1 MLEKIKNYFLKKLNL
16 FILAD
21 LILIFLSLLLSFEIR
36 FLFNIPSYYI
46 QNIILYFILFALIK
60 IFLLKVFNIY
70 KIILKNIGIIDLYN
84 LLKASMASSV
94 IIYILLSFIRIIN
107 YTRGFFL
114 PLAYFPIS
122 VIIIDFLLFTIL
134 IGISR
139 TVARSYNEIFLFN
152 KIKNIK
158 YKTLVIG
165 AGNAGEKIVRDIFKS
180 PVKTKFNPV
189 GYIDDDKAKHGKTIN
204 GIKILGGIE
213 DFTQIIKNISIN
225 NIIIAMP
232 SAHQNIVRN
241 YIDLCIKSKIH
252 YNHIYIIPPAIE
264 NLDRKISINN
274 LREIQPE
281 DILGRKEFDL
291 PQDQTVANEIINK
304 TVMITGAGGSI
315 GSTLVKKVSSFK
327 PKLLILFEIDE
338 TEIFFL
344 IQMLNKSFPE
354 MEIMPIVGDIR
365 DEQKIRGIFNTIVP
379 NIILHAAAYKHV
391 PIMESNVDEAVI
403 NNIYGTDILC
413 RTSAEFGVEKF
424 LLISTDKAV
433 EPSSIMGATKRIAE
447 AVLTYYNKLTTR
459 TKFAAVRFGNVLG
472 SRGSVIPIFKEQIKN
487 REQLTITHPEMER
500 FLMSIDEAALLILFS
515 LSIIGST
522 GFDLFFLEMGKKI
535 KILDIANIMI
545 KFYGLE
551 PDKDIKITYTGIRP
565 GEKLT
570 EEILYEKEKF
580 ENTVNKKIFRITNKE
595 NYDPSFFKE
604 KIDELIKAASIHNN
618 NTDELKN
625 MISNIINY
633 INQ

>member
-1 MLEKIKNYFLKKLNL
+1 MLEKTKNYFLKYL
-16 FILAD
+16 FILID
-21 LILIFLSLLLSFEIR
+21 FILIFLSLFLSFEIR
-36 FLFNIPSYYI
+36 FYLDVPPYYI
-46 QNIILYFILFALIK
+46 QNIILYFFIFALIK

-70 KIILKNIGIIDLYN
+70 KIIVKNIGIIDLYN
-84 LLKASMASSV
+84 VLKASFTSSV
-94 IIYILLSFIRIIN
+94 IIFILFTSIRIAHN
-107 YTRGFFL
+107 QSSFFI
-114 PLAYFPIS
+114 PLSYFPIS
-122 VIIIDFLLFTIL
+122 VIIIDFLLFTML

-139 TVARSYNEIFLFN
+139 TITRSYNEIFLFN
-152 KIKNIK
+152 KIKNRK

-189 GYIDDDKAKHGKTIN
+189 GYIDDDEEKHYKTTN

-213 DFTQIIKNISIN
+213 NFTKIIKKFSIN

-232 SAHQNIVRN
+232 SAHQSVIRN
-241 YIDLCIKSKIH
+241 YINICIENKIH
-252 YNHIYIIPPAIE
+252 YNHIYIVPPVIE

-281 DILGRKEFDL
+281 DILGREEFDL
-291 PQDQTVANEIINK
+291 PQGQAITNELMNK

-315 GSTLVKKVSSFK
+315 GSTLVRKVSLFK

-344 IQMLNKSFPE
+344 IQMLNKSFPD
-354 MEIMPIVGDIR
+354 MEIMPVVGDIR
-365 DEQKIRGIFNTIVP
+365 DEQKIRSIFDKVVP
-379 NIILHAAAYKHV
+379 DIILHAAAYKHV

-413 RTSAEFGVEKF
+413 RTSMEFGVDKF
-424 LLISTDKAV
+424 ILISTDKAV

-447 AVLTYYNKLTTR
+447 AILIYYNKLTNK

-487 REQLTITHPEMER
+487 GEQLTITHPEMER
-500 FLMSIDEAALLILFS
+500 YLMSIDEASLLILFS
-515 LSIIGST
+515 LSIMGSA

-535 KILDIANIMI
+535 KILDIANTMI

-551 PDKDIKITYTGIRP
+551 PDKDIKIIYTGIRP

-580 ENTVNKKIFRITNKE
+580 ENTTNKKIYRITNKE
-595 NYDPSFFKE
+595 NYDQSFFKE
-604 KIDELIKAASIHNN
+604 KLDELINAAWIHN
-618 NTDELKN
+618 DMDGLKN
-625 MISNIINY
+625 KISNIISY

>member
-1 MLEKIKNYFLKKLNL
+1 MLVKIKNYFLKKLNL
-16 FILAD
+16 FIFVD
-21 LILIFLSLLLSFEIR
+21 LILIFLSLLLSFGIR
-36 FLFNIPSYYI
+36 FLLDVPLYYI

-60 IFLLKVFNIY
+60 ISLLKIFNIY

-84 LLKASMASSV
+84 LLKASLASSV
-94 IIYILLSFIRIIN
+94 IIFILLTSTRITDN
-107 YTRGFFL
+107 HGSFFL

-139 TVARSYNEIFLFN
+139 TIARSYNEIFLFN
-152 KIKNIK
+152 KIKNRK

-213 DFTQIIKNISIN
+213 DFTKIIKNISIN

-232 SAHQNIVRN
+232 SAQQNIIRN
-241 YIDLCIKSKIH
+241 YINLCIKNKIH
-252 YNHIYIIPPAIE
+252 YNHIYIIPPVIE

-281 DILGRKEFDL
+281 DILGREEFDL

-403 NNIYGTDILC
+403 NNIHGTDILC

-447 AVLTYYNKLTTR
+447 AVLTYYNKLTNK

-551 PDKDIKITYTGIRP
+551 PDKDVKITYTGIRP

-595 NYDPSFFKE
+595 NYDPSCFKE
-604 KIDELIKAASIHNN
+604 KLDALIKVASIHNN

>member
-1 MLEKIKNYFLKKLNL
+1 MMLEKTKNYFLRYL
-16 FILAD
+16 FILID
-21 LILIFLSLLLSFEIR
+21 FILIFLSLFLSFEIR
-36 FLFNIPSYYI
+36 FYLDIPSYYI
-46 QNIILYFILFALIK
+46 QNIILFFILFVLIK
-60 IFLLKVFNIY
+60 ISLLKVFNIY
-70 KIILKNIGIIDLYN
+70 KIIVKNIGIIDLYN
-84 LLKASMASSV
+84 ILKASLTSSV
-94 IIYILLSFIRIIN
+94 IIFILFTSVRIIHN
-107 YTRGFFL
+107 KSSFFI
-114 PLAYFPIS
+114 PLYYFPIS
-122 VIIIDFLLFTIL
+122 VIIIDFLLFTML

-139 TVARSYNEIFLFN
+139 IATRSYNEIFLFN
-152 KIKNIK
+152 KIKDRK

-189 GYIDDDKAKHGKTIN
+189 GYIDDDEAKHYKTTN

-213 DFTQIIKNISIN
+213 NFTKIIKKLSIN

-232 SAHQNIVRN
+232 SVHQSVIRN
-241 YIDLCIKSKIH
+241 YINICIENKIH
-252 YNHIYIIPPAIE
+252 YNHIYIVPPVIE
-264 NLDRKISINN
+264 NLDRKISISN

-281 DILGRKEFDL
+281 DILGREEFDL
-291 PQDQTVANEIINK
+291 PQGQAITNEIVNK

-315 GSTLVKKVSSFK
+315 GSTLVRKVSLFK

-344 IQMLNKSFPE
+344 IQMLNKSFPD
-354 MEIMPIVGDIR
+354 MEIMPVVGDIR
-365 DEQKIRGIFNTIVP
+365 DEQKIRSIFDKVVP

-391 PIMESNVDEAVI
+391 PIMESNVDEAII

-413 RTSAEFGVEKF
+413 RTSKEFGVDKF
-424 LLISTDKAV
+424 ILISTDKAV

-447 AVLTYYNKLTTR
+447 AVLTYYNKLTNK

-472 SRGSVIPIFKEQIKN
+472 SRGSVIPIFKEQIKKG
-487 REQLTITHPEMER
+487 EQLTITHPEMER
-500 FLMSIDEAALLILFS
+500 YLMSIDEAALLILFS
-515 LSIIGST
+515 LSITGNA

-535 KILDIANIMI
+535 KILDIANAMI

-551 PDKDIKITYTGIRP
+551 PDKDIKIIYTGIRP

-580 ENTVNKKIFRITNKE
+580 ENTTNKKIYRITNKE

-604 KIDELIKAASIHNN
+604 KLDELINAAWIHN
-618 NTDELKN
+618 DIDGLKNKISN
-625 MISNIINY
+625 MISY